1 MEYSVDIVQDKRI
14 VGGLMVLPDD
24 GLDEGCAYLSVTA
37 TIAARVNNGELDPK
51 RFILSRGV
59 VVEPKTLGS
68 ML

>member
-1 MEYSVDIVQDKRI
+1 
-14 VGGLMVLPDD
+14 MVLPDD